1 MTRREPSEDRHAQV
15 HQTEEGA
22 LETDREQRNEGQ
34 ILGPPRL
41 HHRGPFGTITLDGHI
56 LIVEGV
62 SDGKYHIVVRANP
75 PGGNFV
81 DLCQGML
88 FMSGIDV
95 RNLWVGY
102 QQLKAWASR
111 S

>member
-1 MTRREPSEDRHAQV
+1 MRLKLDDEYQPVRIVKRKFVELKPAHSERIANHLAKARFWALPTHQREP
-15 HQTEEGA
+15 
-22 LETDREQRNEGQ
+22 
-34 ILGPPRL
+34 
-41 HHRGPFGTITLDGHI
+41 FGRMTPDGHI
-56 LIVEGV
+56 LVVEGV

-95 RNLWVGY
+95 RNLWFDY
-102 QQLKAWASR
+102 R
-111 S
+111 N